1 MKTIKPKKN
10 GIFSMLLALLGVSA
24 TSCIVPCMY
33 GTPNA
38 DWTVKGKVVDE
49 AGKPVAG
56 LQVVLGNQ
64 YENSEQVVYD
74 QNYWPLDTLQT
85 GSDGVYTVDQNG
97 FPLNYLRIDVHDIDG
112 EAGGGEFA
120 DASLIVRDFK
130 FEDGK
135 GWYEGHANINVPD
148 IIVHKK
154 Q

>member
-1 MKTIKPKKN
+1 
-10 GIFSMLLALLGVSA
+10 MLLTLMGLVPA
-24 TSCIVPCMY
+24 CDIIVPCMY

-38 DWTVKGKVVDE
+38 DWSVKGKVVDE
-49 AGKPVAG
+49 QGKPVAG

-64 YENSEQVVYD
+64 YENSEQVIYD
-74 QNYWPLDTLQT
+74 QDYWPLDTLKT
-85 GSDGVYTVDQNG
+85 GTDGIYAVDQSG

-112 EAGGGEFA
+112 EAGGGEFS
-120 DASLIVRDFK
+120 DASLILHDIK

-135 GWYEGHANINVPD
+135 GWYEGHAEINVPD

>member
-1 MKTIKPKKN
+1 
-10 GIFSMLLALLGVSA
+10 MLLALLGVSA
-24 TSCIVPCMY
+24 TSCIFPCEY
-33 GTPNA
+33 GTPSA

-64 YENSEQVVYD
+64 YENSEQVIYD

-85 GSDGVYTVDQNG
+85 GTDGIYMADQRG
-97 FPLNYLRIDVHDIDG
+97 FPLNYLRIDVQDIDG

-120 DASLIVRDFK
+120 DASLIVRDFEYK
-130 FEDGK
+130 DGK
-135 GWYEGHANINVPD
+135 GWYEGHAEINVPD

-154 Q
+154 K